1 MHEQSPGRMNN
12 GVFGPWDACPKGA
25 FAVGFRARFS
35 PFHGAVHTPDKRNMG
50 VAAIHLL
57 CEDPP
62 GRPMRWSPVYI
73 SSNEVR
79 RGKLSFFEGNGWG
92 SDFIFFLNLGLLR
105 HHRLPL

>member
-79 RGKLSFFEGNGWG
+79 GKISFFEGNGWG
-92 SDFIFFLNLGLLR
+92 FGIFFKKN
-105 HHRLPL
+105 

>member
-1 MHEQSPGRMNN
+1 MTFFFKKNQLPLSPAVWRKTEVSSVHEQSPGRMNN

-62 GRPMRWSPVYI
+62 GKPMRWSPVYI

-79 RGKLSFFEGNGWG
+79 GEILFF
-92 SDFIFFLNLGLLR
+92 
-105 HHRLPL
+105 